1 MSAYAVYQ
9 ELFPPQTVEQVETS
23 HFTSPDATNLV
34 VAKASLLQIYEFV
47 EYIPDQTVKANTD
60 KQQQGNDNDDDDI
73 NMVDQELVSERLTE
87 GEDMTLEFPK
97 IKPIKHKDIAESSSG
112 RLELVAQYKLNGTI
126 ATMGV
131 VKTSSPRGKE
141 GCDSLLLG
149 FSDAKVR
156 GIAACVCVCICMLNT
171 GY

>member
-60 KQQQGNDNDDDDI
+60 KQQQGNDDDDDDI

-87 GEDMTLEFPK
+87 GEDMVTYVNTPVL
-97 IKPIKHKDIAESSSG
+97 HMS
-112 RLELVAQYKLNGTI
+112 
-126 ATMGV
+126 
-131 VKTSSPRGKE
+131 
-141 GCDSLLLG
+141 
-149 FSDAKVR
+149 
-156 GIAACVCVCICMLNT
+156 LNT
-171 GY
+171 GIH